1 MGDKLGVITVLP
13 QSQII
18 TTAAFA
24 WQSAEGNDRD
34 EVAALRWKPDD
45 LWRQKLLRVFG
56 TFLIDQ
62 QLVLLVKNECIIAQM
77 HCILKPVFDVL
88 FELCAFALDL
98 SATVTV
104 IQHHEQNKDDKQG
117 SNDTY
122 NEQH

>member
-24 WQSAEGNDRD
+24 GQAAEGNDRD

-45 LWRQKLLRVFG
+45 LWRQKLLGV
-56 TFLIDQ
+56 LCALLVDQ

-77 HCILKPVFDVL
+77 HCILKPVFDIL

-98 SATVTV
+98 SASVAV
-104 IQHHEQNKDDKQG
+104 IQHYQQNKDDEQG
-117 SNDTY
+117 SNNTY

>member
-24 WQSAEGNDRD
+24 GQSAEGNDRD
-34 EVAALRWKPDD
+34 EVAALRWKSDD
-45 LWRQKLLRVFG
+45 LWRQELFGVFA
-56 TFLIDQ
+56 TFLINQ
-62 QLVLLVKNECIIAQM
+62 QLVLFVNNERIITQM
-77 HCILKPVFDVL
+77 HGILKPVFDIL

-98 SATVTV
+98 SATVAV
-104 IQHHEQNKDDKQG
+104 IQHYEQDKDNKQG

>member
-1 MGDKLGVITVLP
+1 MGDKLGVITALP

-34 EVAALRWKPDD
+34 EVAALRWKSDD

-77 HCILKPVFDVL
+77 HCILKPVFDIL
-88 FELCAFALDL
+88 LNCALL
-98 SATVTV
+98 RWTSVRPLL
-104 IQHHEQNKDDKQG
+104 
-117 SNDTY
+117 
-122 NEQH
+122 